1 MVIPVELE
9 EVGHAFAATAVG
21 IIFMI
26 GNTGGFI
33 GPIIAGKI
41 MDISGNNWSGFL
53 LMALAL
59 IIAAAVIAPLTET
72 GRKKKPG
79 ETSPVSIH

>member
-1 MVIPVELE
+1 
-9 EVGHAFAATAVG
+9 
-21 IIFMI
+21 
-26 GNTGGFI
+26 
-33 GPIIAGKI
+33 

-72 GRKKKPG
+72 GRKKKAG
-79 ETSPVSIH
+79 EASQAPVH